1 MSAPAAVQP
10 LSINSADSIET
21 TEENPVLFITD
32 AAASK
37 IHELML
43 EDNNPSLCLRIY
55 ITGGGCSGF
64 QYNFAFEEQHKEED
78 TQVQRKVPSGTGGYI
93 GLVTVIVDPMSLNYL
108 EGSTI
113 HYKNDL
119 EGERFVITNPNAKGT
134 CGCGSSFD
142 A

>member
-1 MSAPAAVQP
+1 MSATQSNNAVTITLP
-10 LSINSADSIET
+10 ETLLDSEA
-21 TEENPVLFITD
+21 LLITD
-32 AAASK
+32 EAAAK
-37 IHELML
+37 ISELML
-43 EDNNPSLCLRIY
+43 EEGNPHLRLRIY

-64 QYNFAFEEQHKEED
+64 QYNFAFEETLNIDD
-78 TQVQRKVPSGTGGYI
+78 TVVSKKVPSGTGGYL
-93 GLVTVIVDPMSLNYL
+93 GEVAVIVDPMSLQYL

-119 EGERFVITNPNAKGT
+119 DGERFVISNPKAKST

>member
-1 MSAPAAVQP
+1 MSATLAQTQNVTSSSDMPALLITPAA
-10 LSINSADSIET
+10 AD
-21 TEENPVLFITD
+21 
-32 AAASK
+32 K
-37 IHELML
+37 IYQLML
-43 EDNNPSLCLRIY
+43 EDQNPQLCLRIY

-64 QYNFAFEEQHKEED
+64 QYNFAFEDKPNEED
-78 TQVQRKVPSGTGGYI
+78 TLVHQQVVDQHQSVKGQ
-93 GLVTVIVDPMSLNYL
+93 VTVIVDPMSLSYL
-108 EGSTI
+108 EGATI

>member
-1 MSAPAAVQP
+1 MSISLAQTSSVTLPADLPA
-10 LSINSADSIET
+10 L
-21 TEENPVLFITD
+21 LIT
-32 AAASK
+32 AAAADK
-37 IHELML
+37 IYQLIL
-43 EDNNPSLCLRIY
+43 EDQNPQLCLRIY

-64 QYNFAFEEQHKEED
+64 QYNFAFEDQPTEED
-78 TQVQRKVPSGTGGYI
+78 TLVHQNVIDERQQVTGR
-93 GLVTVIVDPMSLNYL
+93 VTVIVDPMSLSYL

>member
-1 MSAPAAVQP
+1 MSASLAQASTVSPELDSPA
-10 LSINSADSIET
+10 L
-21 TEENPVLFITD
+21 LIT
-32 AAASK
+32 AAAADK
-37 IHELML
+37 IHQLML
-43 EDNNPSLCLRIY
+43 EDQNPQLCLRIY

-64 QYNFAFEEQHKEED
+64 QYNFAFEDAANEED
-78 TQVQRKVPSGTGGYI
+78 TQVQQNVIDELEQVTGQ
-93 GLVTVIVDPMSLNYL
+93 VTVIVDPMSLSYL

>member
-1 MSAPAAVQP
+1 MSQQQAHHDTVV
-10 LSINSADSIET
+10 NSPPNDAELII
-21 TEENPVLFITD
+21 TE
-32 AAASK
+32 AAANK

-43 EDNNPSLCLRIY
+43 EDNNPQLRLRIY

-64 QYNFAFEEQHKEED
+64 QYNFAFEESSNDDD
-78 TQVQRKVPSGTGGYI
+78 TVVMQTVAGCSDTVA
-93 GLVTVIVDPMSLNYL
+93 VIVDPMSLAYL
-108 EGSTI
+108 QGSTI